1 MLSTEM
7 ILWFGFE
14 LTADWKCLFLLRFS
28 KDSFDASLYSA
39 LRAGGFARDDDM
51 FAGADD
57 DDDDADED
65 DDALLDLSPKYDL
78 MER

>member
-14 LTADWKCLFLLRFS
+14 LTADWNCLFLQ
-28 KDSFDASLYSA
+28 DSFDASLYCA
-39 LRAGGFARDDDM
+39 LRAGGFARADDM

-57 DDDDADED
+57 DDDDADAD